1 MIELGRFMEM
11 GGEKFEV
18 FRNGEK
24 ISEVEGLPNREETTQ
39 KAYVGFYPS
48 TDIKP
53 GDWIRGKT
61 SNNHFFIED
70 IKSHIVHGKVF
81 QKKGYYLTEIEYK
94 KSNEEEGKVTIIY
107 NLNGA
112 NSRVNN
118 NSSDHSINVIDMSP
132 TDLFDEIRTAFK
144 EGISD
149 EAELR
154 SLREIVNEMENSQN
168 TNTFNKAYTKFI
180 TSAANHMTLI
190 SPFIPALS
198 QMIQG

>member
-1 MIELGRFMEM
+1 
-11 GGEKFEV
+11 
-18 FRNGEK
+18 
-24 ISEVEGLPNREETTQ
+24 
-39 KAYVGFYPS
+39 
-48 TDIKP
+48 
-53 GDWIRGKT
+53 
-61 SNNHFFIED
+61 
-70 IKSHIVHGKVF
+70 
-81 QKKGYYLTEIEYK
+81 
-94 KSNEEEGKVTIIY
+94 
-107 NLNGA
+107 
-112 NSRVNN
+112 
-118 NSSDHSINVIDMSP
+118 MSP

>member
-1 MIELGRFMEM
+1 MPDLRRFMKI

-18 FRNGEK
+18 FRNDER
-24 ISEVEGLPNREETTQ
+24 ISEVEGLPNHEEATK
-39 KAYVGFYPS
+39 KAYVGFYPT

-61 SNNHFFIED
+61 SNNYFFIED
-70 IKSHIVHGKVF
+70 IKTHIVHGKAL
-81 QKKGYYLTEIEYK
+81 QQKGYYLTEIEYK
-94 KSNEEEGKVTIIY
+94 KIKEEEKKVTIIY

-118 NSSDHSINVIDMSP
+118 NSNDHSINVVNMSP
-132 TDLFDEIRTAFK
+132 TDLFDEIRNVLK

-168 TNTFNKAYTKFI
+168 TNSFNKTYTNFI
-180 TSAANHMTLI
+180 TRAANHMTLI

-198 QMIQG
+198 QMVQG